1 MLMGKEMGKV
11 ITISVPEWVDEKKF
25 KDAFI
30 RALIESSP
38 GKMSVD
44 ELRELIGMSET
55 GEEIEVPQKIENI
68 REKDR
73 RRLKWLS

>member
-1 MLMGKEMGKV
+1 MGKV

-38 GKMSVD
+38 EKISIE
-44 ELRELIGMSET
+44 ELRKVLGISET
-55 GEEIEVPQKIENI
+55 GEEVEIPPEIENI
-68 REKDR
+68 REKER

>member
-1 MLMGKEMGKV
+1 MGKV

-38 GKMSVD
+38 EKISID
-44 ELRELIGMSET
+44 ELRRLLGISET
-55 GEEIEVPQKIENI
+55 EEEIEVSPEIEKI

>member
-1 MLMGKEMGKV
+1 MGEKMGKV

-38 GKMSVD
+38 EKISMD
-44 ELRELIGMSET
+44 ELRRLLGISET
-55 GEEIEVPQKIENI
+55 EEEVEIPPEIENI
-68 REKDR
+68 RENDR